1 MVGSGRSHNYH
12 ISNFSLEGRWVSV
25 QYLFDEYISLSL
37 FLIMKN
43 YDKKWKG
50 KDYFRESY
58 NNNNNVII
66 VGDYIHQS
74 N

>member
-43 YDKKWKG
+43 YDKNG
-50 KDYFRESY
+50 RER
-58 NNNNNVII
+58 II
-66 VGDYIHQS
+66 LESHITTTIMLS
-74 N
+74 